1 MTKNLEYR
9 VQRLEDIDAVKKV
22 IAIAGRWFDRTEMTA
37 LPADAAKFYD
47 DLFADGGYMEFPF
60 GVWGPDRE
68 QIISELSNFSKS
80 IDWSLHHYTNQE
92 VELNEDLTTAIYH
105 AIEIIPILIND
116 TATWMFVE
124 NESELHKVN
133 GEWKIFRYGII
144 DFKAVDNATATWP
157 KFEQNSRAWMF
168 SKL

>member
-22 IAIAGRWFDRTEMTA
+22 IATAGRWFDRAEMTA
-37 LPADAAKFYD
+37 EPEDAAKFYD
-47 DLFADGGYMEFPF
+47 GLFVSGGVMEFPF
-60 GVWGPDRE
+60 GVWGPKRE
-68 QIISELSNFSKS
+68 HIIDELSNFSKT

-92 VELNEDLTTAIYH
+92 VELNEDLSIATYH

-124 NESELHKVN
+124 NESELHKIN
-133 GEWKIFRYGII
+133 GEWKIYRYGII
-144 DFKAVDNATATWP
+144 DFKAVENAATSWA
-157 KFEQNSRAWMF
+157 KFEQNPRAWLF